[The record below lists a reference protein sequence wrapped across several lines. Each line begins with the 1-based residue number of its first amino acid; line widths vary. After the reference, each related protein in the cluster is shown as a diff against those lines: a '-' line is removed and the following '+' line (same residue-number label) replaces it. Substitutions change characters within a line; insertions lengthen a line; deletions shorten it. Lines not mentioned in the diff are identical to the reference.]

1 MSSFC
6 GLKRGDCCETRIF
19 GDKVKQSVFGRPAK
33 DVISARVF
41 ERMIV
46 AKAGI
51 DAAQN
56 DGRVREKRM
65 QDCDG
70 FLNTAIPVSHQRSD

>member
-1 MSSFC
+1 M
-6 GLKRGDCCETRIF
+6 RIF

-33 DVISARVF
+33 DVISAGVF

-51 DAAQN
+51 DTAQN
-56 DGRVREKRM
+56 DRRVRKKRM

-70 FLNTAIPVSHQRSD
+70 FLNTGIPVK